1 MMHFIRNVRI
11 QNRLFTGFG
20 LVVAL
25 IVALTIIGTNEV
37 GQIDT
42 KLTVIND
49 LNTVKQ
55 RYAINFRGS
64 VHDRAIAVRDLVLL
78 TDPAELQQSRQ
89 EIVDLT
95 EMYAESAAG
104 MADIFSQ
111 PENVD
116 GDERR
121 ILRSIEAI
129 EEETLPQIEGIIA
142 SLDAGDRETALSVL
156 ISQARPNFTIW
167 LARINQFI
175 DLEEAKNNRLTSE
188 TREIAANFQ
197 SQMLVFTG
205 IALVMSILVAA
216 WAVSGVRP
224 LKRLSDVVLQLSEGN
239 LEVEVPNSGARGEV
253 GMISG
258 AVLVFRDNA
267 VEAKRLEL
275 EAAEREAKERAAEE
289 ARKEQTLRDEAE
301 RKQAEE
307 EAAEE
312 ARRSRRTEMLALADQ
327 FEASVMGLVEDL
339 SDAANEM
346 EHAAE
351 QMSQAL
357 KKTMADAEQVESR
370 STNAN
375 ENAMQV
381 AESANELARS
391 VRSVSQQTLQS
402 ASAAKAAVVETKS
415 AGSDIAQLSEAAR
428 SIGDVVNLIT
438 DIAEQT
444 NLLALNAT
452 IEAARAGEAGRGFA
466 VVASEVKSLASQTAG
481 ATQRIS
487 EQVGGMQSATQKAV
501 NAVESIQGRISEIGQ
516 SADDIA
522 VAVEEQDASTGSI
535 ASNIEMVSSGTNA
548 VTETIVGVSGSAR
561 QSSRDAQIVLTS
573 ASSLR
578 EKASS
583 LRDNVQAFVN
593 TVRNA

>member
-1 MMHFIRNVRI
+1 MQFLKNVRI

-25 IVALTIIGTNEV
+25 IVALTIIGTNDV

-78 TDPAELQQSRQ
+78 SDPTDLQKSRQ
-89 EIVDLT
+89 EIIDLT

-104 MADIFSQ
+104 MARIFSQ

-121 ILRSIEAI
+121 ILRSIEEI
-129 EEETLPQIEGIIA
+129 EETTLPQIEGIISA
-142 SLDAGDRETALSVL
+142 LNVGDRETALLML
-156 ISQARPNFTIW
+156 ITQARPNFTVW

-175 DLEEAKNNRLTSE
+175 DLEEAKNNRLTGE
-188 TREIAANFQ
+188 TRAIAENFR

-205 IALVMSILVAA
+205 IALVLSVLVAA

-239 LEVEVPNSGARGEV
+239 LEVEVPNSSARDEI
-253 GMISG
+253 GMISS

-267 VEAKRLEL
+267 VEARQMAAV
-275 EAAEREAKERAAEE
+275 AAEREAKERSAEE
-289 ARKEQTLRDEAE
+289 ARKEQALQDEAQ

-307 EAAEE
+307 AAAEQ
-312 ARRSRRTEMLALADQ
+312 ARQDRRTEMLALADQ

-346 EHAAE
+346 EQAAIH
-351 QMSQAL
+351 MSEAL
-357 KKTMADAEQVESR
+357 EKTMTDSEQVESR
-370 STNAN
+370 STDAN
-375 ENAMQV
+375 ENAQQV

-391 VRSVSQQTLQS
+391 VRLVSQQTLQS
-402 ASAAKAAVVETKS
+402 AAAAKGAVDQTRS
-415 AGSDIAQLSEAAR
+415 AGADIAQLSEAAR

-487 EQVGGMQSATQKAV
+487 EQVGDMQTATQKAV
-501 NAVESIQGRISEIGQ
+501 SAVDSIQGQISEIGQ
-516 SADDIA
+516 NADDIA
-522 VAVEEQDASTGSI
+522 IAVEEQDNSTGSI
-535 ASNIEMVSSGTNA
+535 ASNIEMVSSGTSA
-548 VTETIVGVSGSAR
+548 VTKTIVGVSTSAR
-561 QSSRDAQIVLTS
+561 QSSQDAQTVLTS

-583 LRDNVQAFVN
+583 LRENVQAFVN
-593 TVRNA
+593 TVRDA

>member
-1 MMHFIRNVRI
+1 MQFIRNVRI

-25 IVALTIIGTNEV
+25 IVVLTIIGTNDV

-78 TDPAELQQSRQ
+78 TDVRELQKSRQ

-95 EMYAESAAG
+95 EMYAESASG
-104 MADIFSQ
+104 MSVIFSNPQ
-111 PENVD
+111 NVD

-121 ILRSIEAI
+121 ILRSIQEI
-129 EEETLPQIEGIIA
+129 EEETLPQIEAIITA
-142 SLDAGDRETALSVL
+142 LDAGDRQSALQML
-156 ISQARPNFTIW
+156 IAQARPNFTIW

-188 TREIAANFQ
+188 TRDIAANFR
-197 SQMLVFTG
+197 SQMLAFTG
-205 IALVMSILVAA
+205 IALVLSILVAA

-239 LEVEVPNSGARGEV
+239 LEVEVQSSTARDEV

-258 AVLVFRDNA
+258 AVQVFRDNA
-267 VEAKRLEL
+267 IEAKRLEA
-275 EAAEREAKERAAEE
+275 EAAEREAQERAAEE
-289 ARKEQTLRDEAE
+289 ARAERAKREEAE
-301 RKQAEE
+301 RKTAE
-307 EAAEE
+307 EAALEE
-312 ARRSRRTEMLALADQ
+312 AQQARRTEMLALADQ
-327 FEASVMGLVEDL
+327 FEASVMGLVEDV
-339 SDAANEM
+339 SEAANEM
-346 EHAAE
+346 EHAAQ
-351 QMSQAL
+351 QMSLAL
-357 KKTMADAEQVESR
+357 EQTMADAEQVESR
-370 STNAN
+370 SSEAN
-375 ENAMQV
+375 ENAVHV

-402 ASAAKAAVVETKS
+402 ASAAKSAVVETKS
-415 AGSDIAQLSEAAR
+415 AGEDIAQLSEAAR

-452 IEAARAGEAGRGFA
+452 IEAARAGDAGRGFA

-481 ATQRIS
+481 ATQRIG
-487 EQVGGMQSATQKAV
+487 EQVGDMQAATQKAV
-501 NAVESIQGRISEIGQ
+501 SAVENIQGQISEIGQ

-522 VAVEEQDASTGSI
+522 VAVEEQDASTESI
-535 ASNIEMVSSGTNA
+535 ASNIEMVSSGTKS
-548 VTETIVGVSGSAR
+548 VTETIVGVSNSAR
-561 QSSRDAQIVLTS
+561 RSSADAETVLTS

-583 LRDNVQAFVN
+583 LRENVQAFVR
-593 TVRNA
+593 TVRDA

>member
-1 MMHFIRNVRI
+1 MQFIRNVRI

-25 IVALTIIGTNEV
+25 IVVLTIIGTNDV

-78 TDPAELQQSRQ
+78 TDVRELQKSRQ

-95 EMYAESAAG
+95 EMYAESASG
-104 MADIFSQ
+104 MSVIFSNPQ
-111 PENVD
+111 NVD

-121 ILRSIEAI
+121 ILRSIQEI
-129 EEETLPQIEGIIA
+129 EEETLPQIEAIITA
-142 SLDAGDRETALSVL
+142 LDAGDRQSALQML
-156 ISQARPNFTIW
+156 IAQARPNFTIW

-175 DLEEAKNNRLTSE
+175 DLDEAKNNRLTSE
-188 TREIAANFQ
+188 TRDIAANFR
-197 SQMLVFTG
+197 SQMLAFTG
-205 IALVMSILVAA
+205 IALVLSILVAA

-239 LEVEVPNSGARGEV
+239 LEVEVQSSTARDEV

-258 AVLVFRDNA
+258 AVQVFRDNA
-267 VEAKRLEL
+267 IEAKRLEA
-275 EAAEREAKERAAEE
+275 EAAQREAQERAAEE
-289 ARKEQTLRDEAE
+289 ARAERAKREEAE
-301 RKQAEE
+301 RKTAEE
-307 EAAEE
+307 AAAEE
-312 ARRSRRTEMLALADQ
+312 AQQARRAEMLALADQ
-327 FEASVMGLVEDL
+327 FEASVMGLVEDV
-339 SDAANEM
+339 SEAANEM
-346 EHAAE
+346 EHAAR
-351 QMSQAL
+351 QMSLAL
-357 KKTMADAEQVESR
+357 EQTMADAEQVESR
-370 STNAN
+370 SSDAN
-375 ENAMQV
+375 ENAVHV

-402 ASAAKAAVVETKS
+402 ASAAKSAVVETKS
-415 AGSDIAQLSEAAR
+415 AGEDIAQLSEAAR

-452 IEAARAGEAGRGFA
+452 IEAARAGDAGRGFA

-481 ATQRIS
+481 ATQRIG
-487 EQVGGMQSATQKAV
+487 EQVGDMQAATQKAV
-501 NAVESIQGRISEIGQ
+501 SAVENIQGQISEIGQ

-522 VAVEEQDASTGSI
+522 VAVEEQDASTESI
-535 ASNIEMVSSGTNA
+535 ASNIEMVSSGTKS
-548 VTETIVGVSGSAR
+548 VTETIVGVSNSAR
-561 QSSRDAQIVLTS
+561 QSSADAETVLTS

-583 LRDNVQAFVN
+583 LRENVQAFVR
-593 TVRNA
+593 TVRDA